1 MSDYEIWVGEI
12 IQEISALGVSRS
24 DAQGLVE
31 AQEFSVTQSWG
42 LGLSSVAAAKKI
54 TAGN

>member
-12 IQEISALGVSRS
+12 IQEILASGLSHS
-24 DAQGLVE
+24 DAQGLME
-31 AQEFSVTQSWG
+31 AQEFAVTQSWG